1 MYGTMQRNQWW
12 GRTHARP
19 WGSQLPAVRRGLW
32 PPEDPQNAAET
43 DPDTAA
49 APEDRD
55 AKLARLEAVLFL
67 SREPVST
74 RKLASLARLADGTEA
89 RTLARELARRLE
101 ATALEVVEVA
111 GGLQLMTRP
120 ELAAWLE
127 GWCDGTQRV
136 RLSGPAL
143 ETLTVVAYRQPIGR
157 AEIEAIRGVRCGE
170 ILRVLMEKGL
180 LRIVGRAEGLGRPML
195 YGTTRFFLQVF
206 GLGRLEHLPAADQ
219 IRAGVYVPSN
229 GGDAYV
235 AATKKTAPESV
246 GRSESGGRPVVGDK
260 PAGRA
265 AKAAAAARRVEGSE
279 RGDQPDEHLDRGDR
293 RRP

>member
-1 MYGTMQRNQWW
+1 MNPPMQRSQPW

-19 WGSQLPAVRRGLW
+19 WGAQRCSIQQRLW
-32 PPEDPQNAAET
+32 TLLGPHKDGEADPQ
-43 DPDTAA
+43 TAS
-49 APEDRD
+49 PSEGLD
-55 AKLARLEAVLFL
+55 ARLARLETVLFL

-89 RTLARELARRLE
+89 RTLARELGRRLE
-101 ATALEVVEVA
+101 GTPLEVVEVA

-120 ELAAWLE
+120 EMAAWLDN
-127 GWCDGTQRV
+127 WCGGGARV

-180 LRIVGRAEGLGRPML
+180 LRIVGRAEGLGRPLL

-219 IRAGVYVPSN
+219 IRTSAQPPRGAAVADATADPARVEPTEPGNAPPQGDVP
-229 GGDAYV
+229 A
-235 AATKKTAPESV
+235 E
-246 GRSESGGRPVVGDK
+246 
-260 PAGRA
+260 RA
-265 AKAAAAARRVEGSE
+265 A
-279 RGDQPDEHLDRGDR
+279 
-293 RRP
+293 